1 MFMSLLQLRLS
12 PDGHRIVDKT
22 GFALDS
28 LRSVHDSPAFER
40 HAVYV
45 FEVYSAAAVFTR
57 MESKATRPSLPRTS
71 PNV

>member
-1 MFMSLLQLRLS
+1 M
-12 PDGHRIVDKT
+12 DKT

-45 FEVYSAAAVFTR
+45 FEVYSAAAVFKR
-57 MESKATRPSLPRTS
+57 MEAKATGPNLPRTS